1 MKTFINITYGVL
13 IGLLAAG
20 IIWLAATR
28 PRGEPVTL
36 LPTATPSML
45 TIYINGAV
53 ATPGLYTLPEGSRV
67 DDALKAAG
75 GSIPGA
81 EMTNINLADQLK
93 DGQQINIPGI
103 VITNSHV
110 NVGRVNINTA
120 TVEELNGLPGIG
132 PTTAQA
138 IVDYR
143 LENGLFQV
151 IQDIQKVAG
160 VGPATYALIKDYIS
174 VGP

>member
-1 MKTFINITYGVL
+1 VL

-20 IIWLAATR
+20 IIWLAASR
-28 PRGEPVTL
+28 PRGESVTM
-36 LPTATPSML
+36 LPSATPSKI

-67 DDALKAAG
+67 DDALKASG
-75 GSIPGA
+75 GSLPGA
-81 EMTNINLADQLK
+81 EMSNINLATLLT

-103 VITNSHV
+103 VDTSHV

-120 TVEELNGLPGIG
+120 TVEELNTLPGIG

-143 LENGLFQV
+143 LQNGPFQT
-151 IQDIQKVAG
+151 IQDIQNVQG
-160 VGPATYALIKDYIS
+160 IGPATYALIQDYIN

>member
-1 MKTFINITYGVL
+1 MKTFLYITYGVL

-20 IIWLAATR
+20 IIWLSASR
-28 PRGEPVTL
+28 SKGETITL
-36 LPTATPSML
+36 LPTATPGLL
-45 TIYINGAV
+45 TVYINGAV

-67 DDALKAAG
+67 DEVVKAAG
-75 GSIPGA
+75 GTIPGA
-81 EMTNINLADQLK
+81 EMENINLATLLI

-103 VITNSHV
+103 AVTKHV

-120 TVEELNGLPGIG
+120 TVQELNGLPGIG

-143 LENGLFQV
+143 LQQGLFQV
-151 IQDIQKVAG
+151 IQDIQKVPG
-160 VGPATYALIKDYIS
+160 VGPATFALIQDYIN

>member
-1 MKTFINITYGVL
+1 MKTIINITYGVL

-20 IIWLAATR
+20 LIWLSVSR
-28 PRGEPVTL
+28 PRGQSVTL

-45 TIYINGAV
+45 TIYVNGAV
-53 ATPGLYTLPEGSRV
+53 ATPGVFTLPEGSRIEAAV
-67 DDALKAAG
+67 MAAG
-75 GSIPGA
+75 GFLPGA
-81 EMTNINLADQLK
+81 EEANINLATLLT
-93 DGQQINIPGI
+93 DGQQINVPGI
-103 VITNSHV
+103 VDTSHV

-120 TVEELNGLPGIG
+120 TVTELNGLPGIG

-143 LENGLFQV
+143 QQNGPFQT
-151 IQDIQKVAG
+151 IQDILKVPG
-160 VGPATYALIKDYIS
+160 IGPATFDNIKNFIN

>member
-13 IGLLAAG
+13 VGLLAAG
-20 IIWLAATR
+20 IIWLAVSR

-36 LPTATPSML
+36 LPTATPGFL
-45 TIYINGAV
+45 TVYISGAV
-53 ATPGLYTLPEGSRV
+53 ATPGVFTLPDGSRV
-67 DDALKAAG
+67 DDAVRAAG
-75 GSIPGA
+75 GSLPGA
-81 EMTNINLADQLK
+81 ELNNINLATQLT

-103 VITNSHV
+103 VDTSHV

-120 TVEELNGLPGIG
+120 TVEDLNSLPGIG

-138 IVDYR
+138 ILDYR
-143 LENGLFQV
+143 LQNGPFQV
-151 IQDIQKVAG
+151 IQDIQNVPG
-160 VGPATYALIKDYIS
+160 IGPATYALIQDYIN